1 MTRFININQ
10 NQLITMEKE
19 KETTTGRVTRC
30 PVCGRYATKERV
42 QKYEAKIAEQK
53 GTLAEALKLIAALQE
68 ALKEAKKLTDTTRQ
82 AGEARQEE
90 MQARINEMHKV
101 ICDQANHIN
110 HLTTEKIQM
119 ADSIGDLTVRLDKL
133 EARNWWQRLLNI
145 DIDD

>member
-1 MTRFININQ
+1 MKTSRSMTRFININQ

-19 KETTTGRVTRC
+19 KETTKGRVTRC

-42 QKYEAKIAEQK
+42 QKYEA
-53 GTLAEALKLIAALQE
+53 LIAAHKE
-68 ALKEAKKLTDTTRQ
+68 ALAEAKKLTATTRQ

-110 HLTTEKIQM
+110 QLTSEKIQM
-119 ADSIGDLTVRLDKL
+119 ADDIADLTVRLDKL

>member
-1 MTRFININQ
+1 
-10 NQLITMEKE
+10 MEKE
-19 KETTTGRVTRC
+19 KETTKGRVTRC
-30 PVCGRYATKERV
+30 PVCGRYASKERV
-42 QKYEAKIAEQK
+42 QNYEEQK
-53 GTLAEALKLIAALQE
+53 ETLAEAKKLIVAQQE
-68 ALKEAKKLTDTTRQ
+68 ALKEAKKLTATTRQ

-110 HLTTEKIQM
+110 HLTSEKIQM
-119 ADSIGDLTVRLDKL
+119 ADDIADLTVRLDKL